1 MTTTKPFWRRA
12 RLPLAIS
19 LASTLSAPAFALNF
33 NIGEIE
39 AQFDSSLS
47 VGASWATSKPNQD
60 LIGANNGGRGLSQ
73 TSDDSHLNFKRGETF
88 SKIFKGVH
96 DLELRYGDMGAFLRG
111 KYWYDF
117 ELKDEDRPFK
127 EISDKGRERLAQ
139 SSGAELLDAFVYYN
153 YAIADLPGSVRLG
166 KQVVSW
172 GESTFIQGGI
182 NSINPVDVSALRR
195 PGAELKEAFIP
206 VNMFYV
212 GQSLTDNLSVEAF
225 YQLEWDPVV
234 LENCGTFFSQPD
246 VVAPGCDNNLAVLT
260 TQQST
265 DAALYAATLQAVAA
279 QAPAGTP
286 AAAIAALARARTDAT
301 MAQLGA
307 AGASWGNPDEGVIVA
322 RAADETPK
330 DDGQWG
336 IAFRYMFEPL
346 DTEFG
351 AYFINY
357 HSRLPIFSG
366 MAPSAGG
373 LNAANALASGLAS
386 GAIATAYGVGG
397 AGALTPANIGAA
409 VTSGARIGALPLA
422 GSGQYF
428 IEYPEDIR
436 LYGLSFS
443 TTLPT
448 GTAWQGEISYR
459 PNAPVQLSTTDVL
472 YAGLQDLTITVANP
486 MAAGLPALTT
496 QTPYAAVSPLAPGA
510 DGKLHGYNR
519 KEITQV
525 QTTFTHFFDQ
535 IMGASRVTLVGEIGW
550 THVGGLE
557 NDLNYGR
564 DPIFGSAG
572 DMCQMVNTATSSSP
586 TNPNI
591 AKGCE
596 KDGFTTADSWGYRL
610 RAVWDYPNAFLGV
623 NLQPNLAWS
632 HDVEGYSPGP
642 GGNFEEDR
650 KAISVGLNADYQNT
664 YTMNLSYTDFF
675 DGKYSTQDDRDFVA
689 LSFGVNF

>member
-19 LASTLSAPAFALNF
+19 LASTLSAPAFALSF
-33 NIGEIE
+33 NIGELE

-47 VGASWATSKPNQD
+47 VGASWATAKPNQD

-127 EISDKGRERLAQ
+127 PIEDKGRERLAK
-139 SSGAELLDAFVYYN
+139 SSGAELLDAFIYYN
-153 YAIADLPGSVRLG
+153 YNIADLPGTVRLG

-182 NSINPVDVSALRR
+182 NSINPADVSALRR

-260 TQQST
+260 TQQGT
-265 DAALYAATLQAVAA
+265 EDALRAATLAAARAANPGAPDELLLPTVNTQVAMTMA
-279 QAPAGTP
+279 GLGLAGT
-286 AAAIAALARARTDAT
+286 T
-301 MAQLGA
+301 
-307 AGASWGNPDEGVIVA
+307 WGDPDEGVVVG
-322 RAADETPK
+322 RGADQTPK

-366 MAPSAGG
+366 KAPNPTGLAAANNLASQLATASAAAGG
-373 LNAANALASGLAS
+373 FSPE
-386 GAIATAYGVGG
+386 AIAAGIQG
-397 AGALTPANIGAA
+397 A
-409 VTSGARIGALPLA
+409 ARIGALPVAAA
-422 GSGQYF
+422 GEYF

-472 YAGLQDLTITVANP
+472 YAGLQDLNVTVTHPVAGPVASVNP
-486 MAAGLPALTT
+486 YEM
-496 QTPYAAVSPLAPGA
+496 VSPLAPGA
-510 DGKLHGYNR
+510 DGLLHGYNR

-557 NDLNYGR
+557 KELNYGR

-572 DMCQMVNTATSSSP
+572 AMCQMVNTATANSP

-596 KDGFTTADSWGYRL
+596 KDGFTTANSWGYRL
-610 RAVWDYPNAFLGV
+610 RAVWEYPNAFLGV

-642 GGNFEEDR
+642 GGNFEEGR